1 MVAFNQKYVVAM
13 GRTHECAQ
21 WASHHLHQ
29 SLPHT
34 PRWVGHVELSSSTP
48 AESTEAT
55 HKVRS
60 LPTRVQQ
67 NHAEHGRPAKGTH
80 NGLEARRGAR
90 RD

>member
-1 MVAFNQKYVVAM
+1 MPFASFSVFFVPSRWE
-13 GRTHECAQ
+13 GRARK
-21 WASHHLHQ
+21 ASTTN
-29 SLPHT
+29 PEI
-34 PRWVGHVELSSSTP
+34 GHVELSSSTP

-60 LPTRVQQ
+60 LPTRVHQ